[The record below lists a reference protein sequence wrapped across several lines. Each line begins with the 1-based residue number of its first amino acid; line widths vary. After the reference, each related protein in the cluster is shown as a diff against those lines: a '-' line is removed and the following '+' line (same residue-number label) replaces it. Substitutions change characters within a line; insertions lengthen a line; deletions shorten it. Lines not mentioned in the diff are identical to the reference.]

1 MLKPRHEKPAMQQSV
16 TQPDTA
22 LRVSHLEKVYGTSSL
37 YVRALAGV
45 SFTVENGEFVAIM
58 GSSGS
63 GKSTL
68 LQCIATIDEP
78 TAGEVY
84 IAGQNMAELSNKQL
98 AEFRSRR
105 LGFIFQDAN
114 LIDTLTARENITLP
128 LAIARVNPREISQRV
143 VEVATTLGVL
153 EVLDKF
159 PHHMSGGQRQRVAAA
174 RAMVSNP
181 ALILADEPTGA
192 LDVKNTRI
200 LLESLTKLNQEYQ
213 ATVLMVTHDEYAAS
227 WCQRVLFI
235 RDGKLFSELVR
246 GDATRREF
254 FDRIIA
260 VIATMAGDVDA
271 Y

>member
-16 TQPDTA
+16 TQSDTA

-68 LQCIATIDEP
+68 LQCIATIDKP

-84 IAGQNMAELSNKQL
+84 IAGQNMAELSNKKL